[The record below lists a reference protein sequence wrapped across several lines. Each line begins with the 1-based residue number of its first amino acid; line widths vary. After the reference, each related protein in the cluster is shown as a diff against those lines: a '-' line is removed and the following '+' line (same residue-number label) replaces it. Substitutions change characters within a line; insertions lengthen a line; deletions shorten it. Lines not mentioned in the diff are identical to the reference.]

1 MSTLA
6 LEALNGFSNASDY
19 DKHRPSY
26 PPEAVS
32 KLLKNLGVENVEGAR
47 VIDVGAGTGKFT
59 TLLAERKEGFAIKCV
74 EPHDEMKEV
83 LRGKFGKGNE
93 GAWEGGVEIVGGS
106 AQNMEIEDGW
116 ADAVIASQ
124 VSYWFAT
131 KESLKEIHRA
141 LRPGGVFGM
150 IITKHTDNSPRD
162 GRKTTTEWEQVLK
175 DIVESSED
183 DLPRFRHGKWKDVFE
198 DQLDSTPLQTL
209 KDTFTQDLPKFSLPL
224 GEDHVEWTVWL
235 SDEAI
240 WNRFGTLSAIA
251 VMELEK
257 KEQVKQ
263 KVLGSLKGMDAER
276 NENGEVA
283 LHGKT
288 YFFWTSRV

>member
-1 MSTLA
+1 M
-6 LEALNGFSNASDY
+6 
-19 DKHRPSY
+19 
-26 PPEAVS
+26 
-32 KLLKNLGVENVEGAR
+32 
-47 VIDVGAGTGKFT
+47 
-59 TLLAERKEGFAIKCV
+59 
-74 EPHDEMKEV
+74 
-83 LRGKFGKGNE
+83 
-93 GAWEGGVEIVGGS
+93 
-106 AQNMEIEDGW
+106 
-116 ADAVIASQ
+116 
-124 VSYWFAT
+124 
-131 KESLKEIHRA
+131 
-141 LRPGGVFGM
+141 
-150 IITKHTDNSPRD
+150 
-162 GRKTTTEWEQVLK
+162 
-175 DIVESSED
+175 
-183 DLPRFRHGKWKDVFE
+183 
-198 DQLDSTPLQTL
+198 DSTPLQTL

>member
-6 LEALNGFSNASDY
+6 PEALNGFSNASDY

-32 KLLKNLGVENVEGAR
+32 KLLKNLGVENVGGAR
-47 VIDVGAGTGKFT
+47 IIDVGAGTGKFT
-59 TLLAERKEGFAIKCV
+59 TLLAERKEGFAVKCV

-93 GAWEGGVEIVGGS
+93 GAWEGSVEIVGGS
-106 AQNMEIEDGW
+106 AQNMETEEGW

-124 VSYWFAT
+124 SFETWRG
-131 KESLKEIHRA
+131 IWNDH
-141 LRPGGVFGM
+141 
-150 IITKHTDNSPRD
+150 NSPRD
-162 GRKTTTEWEQVLK
+162 GRATTTKWEQVLK

-183 DLPRFRHGKWKDVFE
+183 GLPRFRHGKWKQVFE

-209 KDTFTQDLPKFSLPL
+209 KDTFTQDLPQFSLPL

-251 VMELEK
+251 VMEPEK

-263 KVLGSLKGMDAER
+263 VVLGSLKGMDAER
-276 NENGEVA
+276 NDNGEVA